1 MIYRYDF
8 GIVGCYYNDT
18 WDEYSSEAEQIAN
31 ILIKEG
37 ADSADEVLAMMTA
50 VYDVSFG
57 TGYTRIP
64 MDVAERIYGLWLKYK
79 SNANK

>member
-1 MIYRYDF
+1 
-8 GIVGCYYNDT
+8 
-18 WDEYSSEAEQIAN
+18 
-31 ILIKEG
+31 
-37 ADSADEVLAMMTA
+37 MMTR

-64 MDVAERIYGLWLKYK
+64 MDVAERIYGLWLNYK